1 MFLHDTVLEA
11 VICGETEVSTEN
23 YASDIKKLKTINPK
37 IQCTGMESQFG
48 LLQQVSPDPNDVHC
62 NSAKA
67 HADKNRSNKYL
78 PRKTLT
84 DIILLSLLFF

>member
-37 IQCTGMESQFG
+37 RQCTGMESQFG
-48 LLQQVSPDPNDVHC
+48 LLHQVSPDPDDVHC
-62 NSAKA
+62 NSAKT

-78 PRKTLT
+78 PRKTVT
-84 DIILLSLLFF
+84 DIILLSFLFF